1 VHAAIVRRPPRR
13 ESRRSLILAYA
24 GRDSVSRRIDAW
36 YKPRMSRRTRASM
49 AAWASLLAMALHAA
63 APLAAPAPRAGG
75 QSLHDICSSAP
86 AAPQPAGDPST
97 SHCALCVA
105 PAALAG
111 PVLALGVVAVQPHTQ
126 PVTARAAPAAR
137 PPHPSASPRAPP
149 ASA

>member
-1 VHAAIVRRPPRR
+1 VHAVIVRRAPRR

-24 GRDSVSRRIDAW
+24 GRDSVSPLIDAW
-36 YKPRMSRRTRASM
+36 YKPRMRRTRTRM

-75 QSLHDICSSAP
+75 QYLHDVCSSAP
-86 AAPQPAGDPST
+86 TAPQPAGDPSS

-105 PAALAG
+105 PAALASTAR
-111 PVLALGVVAVQPHTQ
+111 ALGVLSVRPHIQ
-126 PVTARAAPAAR
+126 PVAAHTAHAPR